1 MVMVQSLDGD
11 KTSAPWWK
19 IGESLATAEKDFK
32 QVRLYNFSDKNTNK
46 QKEKT
51 SPLLRRTSNKLV
63 FTCVPPPFPLLIIRD
78 LGKPYNK
85 KW

>member
-32 QVRLYNFSDKNTNK
+32 QVRLYNFSDKKTKIQTNK
-46 QKEKT
+46 KK
-51 SPLLRRTSNKLV
+51 KL
-63 FTCVPPPFPLLIIRD
+63 CHC
-78 LGKPYNK
+78 
-85 KW
+85 